1 MRGVH
6 IDRQVCLYVDPTAK
20 NTTTGK
26 YERVR
31 PLSIDHRQFKIVV
44 ERCGRYV
51 LPIHSTMLGQ
61 LFGLGFDPHQVCR
74 AESDGSL
81 GAEVGA
87 ARPPRL
93 PFRLRLTPLSFA
105 GGGL

>member
-61 LFGLGFDPHQVCR
+61 LFGLGFDPHQVRR

-81 GAEVGA
+81 DPGAEIRAAWAAALPPKRGA
-87 ARPPRL
+87 KEKKV
-93 PFRLRLTPLSFA
+93 
-105 GGGL
+105 

>member
-31 PLSIDHRQFKIVV
+31 PLSIDHRQFKIAV
-44 ERCGRYV
+44 ERCGRYA
-51 LPIHSTMLGQ
+51 LPIHYSTMLGQ
-61 LFGLGFDPHQVCR
+61 LFGFGFDPHQVRR
-74 AESDGSL
+74 AESDGAL
-81 GAEVGA
+81 DPGAEVIAGA
-87 ARPPRL
+87 TRRL
-93 PFRLRLTPLSFA
+93 
-105 GGGL
+105 